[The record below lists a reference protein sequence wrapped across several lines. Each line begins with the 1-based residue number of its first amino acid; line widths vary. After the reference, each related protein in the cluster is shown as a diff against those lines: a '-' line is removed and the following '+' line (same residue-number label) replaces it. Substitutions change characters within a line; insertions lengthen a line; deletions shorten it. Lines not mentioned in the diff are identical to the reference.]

1 MKLSFFF
8 GLAVALTAMCG
19 CRELNVASEPGTTP
33 ELPSEAPL
41 VADAPGDSP
50 GKPSPPIGIRYELLG
65 DPAVGQPLEIRITA
79 RSNVSVLSL
88 TTRISGDE
96 GLYVAPASSNFAVP
110 QMLVDEPA
118 IRTLTVTPLREGLL
132 QLAVR
137 VQGEI
142 DGRIQANNVTIP
154 IQVGVVQESREPMG
168 TRTTDETGEAIIS
181 LPAQEN

>member
-1 MKLSFFF
+1 MKRILFF
-8 GLAVALTAMCG
+8 GLAVVLSAVYG
-19 CRELNVASEPGTTP
+19 CDELDVASDPGTTP
-33 ELPSEAPL
+33 ELPSEAPR

-88 TTRISGDE
+88 TTRVSGDD

-110 QMLVDEPA
+110 RMLVDEPA

-168 TRTTDETGEAIIS
+168 TLTTDETGEAIIS
-181 LPAQEN
+181 LPAQQD

>member
-1 MKLSFFF
+1 MKRILFF
-8 GLAVALTAMCG
+8 GLAVVLSAVYGCG
-19 CRELNVASEPGTTP
+19 ELDDASDPGTTP

-41 VADAPGDSP
+41 VTTVPGDSP

-65 DPAVGQPLEIRITA
+65 DPAVGHPLEIRITA

-88 TTRISGDE
+88 TTRVSGGE

-118 IRTLTVTPLREGLL
+118 IRLLTVTPLREGLL

-142 DGRIQANNVTIP
+142 NGRIQANNVTIP
-154 IQVGVVQESREPMG
+154 IQVGVVQEPRQPMG
-168 TRTTDETGEAIIS
+168 TLTIDETGEAIIS
-181 LPAQEN
+181 LPAEEN